1 MSFRRRLVVVAAVLA
16 ATGAIFVLLVHAPP
30 VRRAALR
37 YALPAVER
45 QFGVRLDASRLDY
58 NLAAL
63 RIGLADVRVSA
74 PHSPDEPFLSAD
86 YVSVALARRSLVGPL
101 TFEEIGAT
109 NARMLVR
116 RRPDGSTNLPTAPDG
131 PDEEPPPLRVNRID
145 VPQMAL
151 DLRDEQAARFLWI
164 PALAIQLTPDGGFV
178 RLAREAELHTET
190 QITSV
195 TRLDG
200 RAAFDGRALRVANLQ
215 LHLNELE
222 AQLDGSLTLIAREPA
237 IDLAIRGTGDAARL
251 ARWVVTTGYLPRA
264 DLAFEA
270 QVTGSFDNLDAR
282 LRVSTDRLAW
292 RGLTATDLAA
302 RLHVTATAAEL
313 EDLQLGFE
321 GGRLSASAVLPMEAD
336 ATGRV
341 TASWSGVSAA
351 ATALAFAPKAALV
364 PSASV
369 SGTLE
374 ASGPGQDPAQ
384 WSGAMRLTSAPGPN
398 ARGRLAIGGDAELQL
413 DGDGWQLY
421 ARQRVGQVAPVTL
434 ALRSNAPLGAAPA
447 DTAIDGE
454 VRLAGTDLPALIRVL
469 RATGVA
475 DVDEGL
481 VAAGQLDAD
490 LRVGGMLADP
500 GIEGRASV
508 QGLAAPQVEIAA
520 LRAVLSGRPLGPSF
534 DVVIDAPEASLAGQP
549 VTNLRMAGRFDDTV
563 LDVEEISVR
572 QPSGTGLLTADGAYS
587 LRTRR
592 YLVSVEGREWQLTPT
607 TDLPIAGRV
616 ALRFAGEGSVDAPRG
631 LGEVTL
637 RDVTWEERALG
648 VVQATVALE
657 GRAATIQ
664 ASAPE
669 FAARADARV
678 QLDSPY
684 AATIDARAD
693 RLQLAKI
700 LEGIETVAPLSGETT
715 LSVHAELPLE
725 AWRSGSAALEVA
737 SLDARTGDLPIR
749 LVDAARL
756 RYERERVYVDR
767 LEAAAGE
774 TRFSASG
781 DLPAFDPALA
791 ASGIIVTATGDVA
804 EVARAAAATGLTDLP
819 VVGGEGPVALL
830 ARITGALDAPV
841 VAADL
846 EVGPGSITL
855 ENLPEISDVRV
866 RAHAEEGW
874 IELREGVASYQQANL
889 SVTGRAPLSLF
900 TEDRRPGPLGPGGT
914 VAPGAAGESAV
925 VSARATNLTPAVLA
939 PFLDPD
945 TVAQIDGSIDATLEA
960 TAPRLDLAA
969 LAGEFRIDRL
979 DVRVADLPITQ
990 RVPTRIV
997 ARDGFARVEAWDWA
1011 GQGATLTVRGQVR
1024 LEDRQAAILA
1034 NGVIDARVLTPFVR
1048 DAGLTTAG
1056 RIEPRLSIT
1065 GAIDNPR
1072 VDGDL
1077 LLSDGEIRVA
1087 DPRVLVSDLSVRTV
1101 LTRTTAR
1108 ITSLTGAVNGGA
1120 LTGGGSADYMPE
1132 TGVDAQLSTS
1142 VRGMALEFPQGLRS
1156 EVDADLTLALQ
1167 TFGGSAARVDEQT
1180 RPTYAGKLS
1189 GTVTVVR
1196 STYREPMAVVTGVLA
1211 GLRTQGVAAAAEPS
1225 PLLDALA
1232 LDVRVVTDEDTIV
1245 DNNYGRF
1252 ALGGDLR
1259 VIGTAAVPVV
1269 SGRAELREDGQ
1280 LFVGRNVYTI
1290 TAGTIDFA
1298 NPVVIE
1304 PELDIDVSTRAG
1316 GHDIQVTITGTPEN
1330 LTTDQRSL
1338 TDPDLGRADVVSL
1351 LLTGRPL
1358 DQLAPDDA
1366 AFVGTQ
1372 VLGNFSGEV
1381 LGFASRAVG
1390 LDTLRLGGVEGTA
1403 VRRDPTAVA
1412 TELDP
1417 TTRLTFGKSLGS
1429 DVDVTFSQSLRD
1441 SDAQTWIVDY
1451 LPARGLELRLVSDDD
1466 DLRTYG
1472 FRHDVSLGDGG
1483 RRPSTGAGRRPA
1495 QELRVSTI
1503 DLSGELVL
1511 PEARLREALEVE
1523 PGDRFDFVRWQ
1534 TDRDRLEA
1542 LYRTEGYLTARIA
1555 ARRMDAPDGAALTYE
1570 IAAGPQTR
1578 IEMAGLDL
1586 DDALRVQLETAW
1598 AQSVFDDFLVDEATQ
1613 IVRAHLARGGHLQPS
1628 IQARIAD
1635 AGGTKTLLITVDAG
1649 TRSTMTTIRLDGAP
1663 PALTDAIVA
1672 HLDDQGLVERA
1683 VSDPGAVEREAT
1695 TYLRARGH
1703 LGARVTAGAPLF
1715 EGLTATLPVALEAGP
1730 AYAIA
1735 AVRFEGSPTL
1745 SEDDVRDAAALDV
1758 GTPYDPALVEA
1769 ARGRLVALYRREGFA
1784 NARVEMMPAVRP
1796 DPAVVD
1802 VVFVVS
1808 EGQRQRL
1815 DDVVVTGNRAIDTE
1829 VIVRALGLSK
1839 GAPLRPEDVLRART
1853 RVFDTGLF
1861 RRIDIASEPIEA
1873 ADGRRAGP
1881 LDPPVTTPM
1890 RLRVAVEEWPAAR
1903 LRYGFVVAEER
1914 PEESPEGRDLVPGV
1928 SADLTRRTLF
1938 GRAIA
1943 VGAALELQR
1952 RDRGVRGFVTAP
1964 TLLGWPVETSLAVSR
1979 TRRTIADTSRL
1990 DDRTGISWEQQFRF
2004 VRDLELSYGYRFE
2017 RSRTE
2022 LPRDEIIGALPPI
2035 LLNIARLN
2043 ATAAWDRRD
2052 DPTDTSRGVLVSSSF
2067 EFAPEAAGSDIRFV
2081 RQLSQAY
2088 YFRPWRRAVF
2098 ASAAR
2103 VGVVVP
2109 LSGQELILSE
2119 RFFAG
2124 GSRTVRGVAESAL
2137 GPRDFFGDPEGGEM
2151 MIVLNQEA
2159 RVPIYR
2165 WLRGVAFVDAG
2176 NVFVRPRDASLGGL
2190 VGSVGVG
2197 VRLATPFALLRADY
2211 ARPVRGAEQ
2220 RGGRWT
2226 FGIGQA
2232 F

>member
-16 ATGAIFVLLVHAPP
+16 ATGAMFVLLVHAPP

-63 RIGLADVRVSA
+63 RLGLADVRVSA

-351 ATALAFAPKAALV
+351 ATALAFAPEAALV

-413 DGDGWQLY
+413 DSDGWQLY

-447 DTAIDGE
+447 DTAIDGD

-490 LRVGGMLADP
+490 LRFGGTLADP
-500 GIEGRASV
+500 GIEGHASV
-508 QGLAAPQVEIAA
+508 QGLAAPQVEIAT

-534 DVVIDAPEASLAGQP
+534 DIVIDAPEASLAGQP
-549 VTNLRMAGRFDDTV
+549 VTDLRMAGRLDDTV

-592 YLVSVEGREWQLTPT
+592 YVVSVEGREWQLTPT
-607 TDLPIAGRV
+607 MDLPMAGRV

-648 VVQATVALE
+648 LVQATVALE

-684 AATIDARAD
+684 AATIDARAE

-749 LVDAARL
+749 LVDAARF

-774 TRFSASG
+774 TRFFASG

-819 VVGGEGPVALL
+819 VIGGEGPVALL

-846 EVGPGSITL
+846 EVGPGSIAL

-874 IELREGVASYQQANL
+874 IELREGLASYQQANL

-900 TEDRRPGPLGPGGT
+900 TEDGRPGPLGPGGT

-1120 LTGGGSADYMPE
+1120 LTGGGSADYVPE

-1167 TFGGSAARVDEQT
+1167 APVGS
-1180 RPTYAGKLS
+1180 TYGGKLS

-1196 STYREPMAVVTGVLA
+1196 STYREPMAVVTGLLA
-1211 GLRTQGVAAAAEPS
+1211 GLRTQDVAAAAEPS

-1232 LDVRVVTDEDTIV
+1232 LDVRVVTDEDIIV

-1290 TAGTIDFA
+1290 TAGTINFA

-1523 PGDRFDFVRWQ
+1523 RGDRFDFVRWQ

-1542 LYRTEGYLTARIA
+1542 LYRREGYLTARIT
-1555 ARRMDAPDGAALTYE
+1555 ARRKDAADGAALTYE

-1635 AGGTKTLLITVDAG
+1635 AGGTKTLMITVDAG
-1649 TRSTMTTIRLDGAP
+1649 TRSTTTTIRLDGAP
-1663 PALTDAIVA
+1663 PALADAIVA

-1715 EGLTATLPVALEAGP
+1715 EGLTATLPVAIEAGP

-1745 SEDDVRDAAALDV
+1745 SEDDIRDAAALDV

-1769 ARGRLVALYRREGFA
+1769 ARGRLVALYRREGLA
-1784 NARVEMMPAVRP
+1784 NARVEVMPDVRP

-1802 VVFVVS
+1802 VAFVVS
-1808 EGQRQRL
+1808 EGQRQWL

-1861 RRIDIASEPIEA
+1861 RRIDIASEPVDLQPPDPA
-1873 ADGRRAGP
+1873 A
-1881 LDPPVTTPM
+1881 LPV

-1938 GRAIA
+1938 GRAIGLGGA
-1943 VGAALELQR
+1943 VEWQR
-1952 RDRGVRGFVTAP
+1952 RERRGRAFLNTP
-1964 TLLGWPVETSLAVSR
+1964 TFMGLPVESSLVA
-1979 TRRTIADTSRL
+1979 
-1990 DDRTGISWEQQFRF
+1990 
-2004 VRDLELSYGYRFE
+2004 E
-2017 RSRTE
+2017 RSREEFEAVTLVTNRSSITWEQRTRVVRSLSLSYAYTFERNHTFDTRSTE
-2022 LPRDEIIGALPPI
+2022 TGGLVFDLTI
-2035 LLNIARLN
+2035 NIARLN
-2043 ATAAWDRRD
+2043 TAAAWDTRD
-2052 DPTDTSRGVLVSSSF
+2052 DPSDTTRGWLASYSLELAS
-2067 EFAPEAAGSDIRFV
+2067 EALGSGVPFL
-2081 RQLSQAY
+2081 RQIVQGY
-2088 YFRPWRRAVF
+2088 YFRPWRGIVL

-2103 VGVVVP
+2103 LGVVVP
-2109 LSGQELILSE
+2109 LGGQPLILSE
-2119 RFFAG
+2119 RLFAG
-2124 GSRTVRGVAESAL
+2124 GSRTVRGVAEGNL
-2137 GPRDFFGDPEGGEM
+2137 GPRDFFGGPAGGQLM
-2151 MIVLNQEA
+2151 VVLNQEA

-2176 NVFVRPRDASLGGL
+2176 SVFVRPRDASLRDL
-2190 VGSVGVG
+2190 AGSVGVG

-2211 ARPVRGAEQ
+2211 ARPVRGTEQ